1 MSQKNNS
8 VKHIYNS
15 RKNIIFYLKNLGFD
29 VSKYET
35 FNIAEI
41 NAMEQNSTNEFSE
54 LDFEVFKTNDKQ
66 EIETCTIKYYI
77 RVNIKQTILEGM
89 VNDYYMEKNDNKQ
102 KSSLIIITL
111 NPINDTLR
119 KCIKQLW
126 KRYSEYVVLMDLSC
140 LQFNILEH
148 TFVPPHVKLSSD
160 EKKELYE
167 QYNIKNDLQLPEISM
182 FDPVAKAILL
192 KPGGVCKITRNDKI
206 SLENVMYRICV
217 V

>member
-29 VSKYET
+29 VSNFEN

-41 NAMEQNSTNEFSE
+41 NAMEQNSTNDVCE
-54 LDFEVFKTNDKQ
+54 LDFEVFKNDTNE
-66 EIETCTIKYYI
+66 EIESCSVKYYI
-77 RVNIKQTILEGM
+77 KGNIKQSVLEGF
-89 VNDYYMEKNDNKQ
+89 VNDYYMEKNENKQ
-102 KSSLIIITL
+102 KSNLIVITL
-111 NPINDTLR
+111 NSTNDTLQ
-119 KCIKQLW
+119 KSIKQLW
-126 KRYSEYVVLMDLSC
+126 KRYNEYVVLMDITS

-148 TFVPPHVKLSSD
+148 SFVPPHVKLTNN
-160 EKKELYE
+160 EKNELYS
-167 QYNIKNDLQLPEISM
+167 QYNIKNDTQLPEISM
-182 FDPVAKAILL
+182 FDPVAKAILM
-192 KPGGVCKITRNDKI
+192 KPGEVCKITRNDKI